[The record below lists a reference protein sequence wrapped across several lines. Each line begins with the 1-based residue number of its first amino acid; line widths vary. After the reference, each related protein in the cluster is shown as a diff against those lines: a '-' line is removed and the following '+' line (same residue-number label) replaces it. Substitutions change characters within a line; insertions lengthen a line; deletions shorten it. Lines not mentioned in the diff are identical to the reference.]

1 MLSCLRAMSLSQR
14 LLIGALIWVLCSVV
28 VAGLLLNQLFQQSVE
43 QQLQKELTLH
53 MQQLITQIDFDENQ
67 SLQPQLTPL
76 LSDPR
81 FEQPLGGLYWQI
93 SANTNT
99 NTNTN
104 TNANAMPALYSR
116 SLWDEKLTPP
126 WQENQSDTWQKYLD
140 PELGELYLAGRIIT
154 FTDEAGSQS
163 YQFWVAAQGSLIAEP
178 LQRFISMLVLTL
190 AVLGAVLVVGVWWQ
204 LRLGLQPLR
213 RLRQGL
219 VAVHEGQSATLE
231 GQYPQEI
238 QPLVSEFNRV
248 LQSNAQVL
256 ERARTQAGNLAHAIK
271 TPLAVLANA
280 AKKDEV
286 DLASLVLTQV
296 ASAQEQVDYQLSRA
310 RVAAA
315 VKTIGVRTA
324 VMPAVSSLSQ
334 LLQRAY
340 EPKSVV
346 VNISADAPTLYIKG
360 EAQDVHEMLGNLL
373 DNAFKWCRHRIDVT
387 VTRTS
392 LLCIVIDDDGLGLA
406 PEQYETV
413 FKRGVRADEMVP
425 GSGLGLAIVA
435 DLVQLYGG
443 EVSAAPSPL
452 GGLRVALTLP

>member
-1 MLSCLRAMSLSQR
+1 MPSWLKGVSLSQR
-14 LLIGALIWVLCSVV
+14 LLIGALVWVLCSLV

-67 SLQPQLTPL
+67 QLQLTPL

-93 SANTNT
+93 SANN
-99 NTNTN
+99 NN
-104 TNANAMPALYSR
+104 NAVRVLYSR

-126 WQENQSDTWQKYLD
+126 WQENQSDTWQKYID
-140 PELGELYLAGRIIT
+140 PELGELYLAGRTIT
-154 FTDEAGSQS
+154 FTDDTGSQS
-163 YQFWVAAQGSLIAEP
+163 YQFWVAAQDSLIAEP

-213 RLRQGL
+213 QLRQGL
-219 VAVHEGQSATLE
+219 VAVHEGQSATLV

-248 LQSNAQVL
+248 LQSNAQVV

-280 AKKDEV
+280 AKKNEA
-286 DLASLVLTQV
+286 DLANLVLVQV

-324 VMPAVSSLSQ
+324 VIPAVSSLSQ

-346 VNISADAPTLYIKG
+346 VNVSADAPTLYIKG

-373 DNAFKWCRHRIDVT
+373 DNAFKWCGGRVDIT
-387 VTRTS
+387 ATRTS
-392 LLCIVIDDDGLGLA
+392 GLGLYIMIDDDGPGLA
-406 PEQYETV
+406 PEQYQVV
-413 FKRGVRADEMVP
+413 FKRGVRADEVVP

-452 GGLRVALTLP
+452 GGLRVALILP